1 MTLAD
6 IRVGLRAHLLS
17 DAAITA
23 IVVDRVF
30 PLKMPQGVTQAS
42 IVYARISGQ
51 GDHTMQG
58 ASDLARPRIQI
69 ASWAPSADV
78 ADALARLVKA
88 RIDGFRGQMGGVAVQ
103 GVFFDSEG
111 DQYDDTTKL
120 YGVRHDYFVWFEER

>member
-58 ASDLARPRIQI
+58 ASGLARPRIQI